1 MILTSIILLPLIV
14 TILKD
19 RKDYLEWKKDYEV
32 K

>member
-1 MILTSIILLPLIV
+1 MIFTFLLLPLIV

-19 RKDYLEWKKDYEV
+19 RKEYLQWKKEYEV

>member
-1 MILTSIILLPLIV
+1 MIFTSLLLPLIV

-19 RKDYLEWKKDYEV
+19 RKEYLQWKKEYEV

>member
-1 MILTSIILLPLIV
+1 MIFVSFILLPLIV

-19 RKDYLEWKKDYEV
+19 RKEYLEWKKQYEI